1 MKTKLSEYNCIDD
14 KTFARKIKQ
23 PLAKVQKKMFEFS
36 EKQSKKNWLI
46 IFLNKQYI
54 YYNEKTISAFKIL
67 YNKGYGEKEIL
78 DKIQKIGIKT
88 RAEIKLIE
96 ELLIKYNRL
105 DKREVSVKE
114 YRDKQRFNS

>member
-1 MKTKLSEYNCIDD
+1 MKTKLSENNCIDD

-23 PLAKVQKKMFEFS
+23 PLAKIQKKMFELS
-36 EKQSKKNWLI
+36 EKQSKENWLI

-54 YYNEKTISAFKIL
+54 YYNEKTISAFKKL

-88 RAEIKLIE
+88 RAEIKSIE

-114 YRDKQRFNS
+114 YRDMQRFNS